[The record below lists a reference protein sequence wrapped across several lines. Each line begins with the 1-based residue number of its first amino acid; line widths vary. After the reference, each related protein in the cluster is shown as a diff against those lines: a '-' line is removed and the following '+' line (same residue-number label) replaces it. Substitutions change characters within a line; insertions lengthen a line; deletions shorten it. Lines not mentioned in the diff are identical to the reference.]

1 MQMSSNKKFF
11 YIIVLTFLVVGVVNS
26 AIFIFSFKNFSLKT
40 AINQGISLANSIRD
54 GLTAKM
60 LDGTISERD
69 EFLNTVISHQ
79 KISNF
84 HLFRAPNV
92 VNQFGK
98 GTSLENRANS
108 IERKVL
114 STKKIKVKLI
124 DSFEK
129 TILKIAIP
137 YVASSVDKP
146 NCMQCHNAKEGEIL
160 GIISMDFDIT
170 EVKWKSIEIIGK
182 ILFVTFAIMIITLL
196 IANSYLKPYM
206 RVFEDIEIAIQKAYK
221 GNFSSKIVTNIKG
234 EIGKVARMLNQLIEI
249 YRFKKTIELDE
260 DKYIIYDR
268 IVYILQKKFKIYNF
282 ILFEIKQKSKNR
294 EIIFNSTDS
303 DKLET
308 NVDVCR
314 AFRTSGD
321 VFSADFDN
329 ICLKCNQKTKYFIC
343 LDFKIDE
350 NFSLVFHLQMKNESE
365 YFELQNNLQA
375 IRNYI
380 EIAKPVIESKI
391 LLSVLKDTSL
401 KDPLTSLYNRRFL
414 NELLESNIPARVKE
428 GYVHSVLMMDIDFFK
443 KVNDK
448 YGHNI
453 GDEVIK
459 MVAYVIKK
467 HIRNSDI
474 AVRYGGEEF
483 LVLLINA
490 TSEKTIEIAKKISK
504 DFSEAIFVSGKD
516 TFKKTISTGICYYPT
531 DANKL
536 WKAIKL
542 ADEALYK
549 AKNNGRNRIFEING
563 KEYLIEENS

>member
-1 MQMSSNKKFF
+1 MSSNKKFF

-350 NFSLVFHLQMKNESE
+350 NFSLVFHLQTKNVSE

-490 TSEKTIEIAKKISK
+490 TSEKTIEIAKNISK